1 MRRVPVLLF
10 PPKRDYVPY
19 LAIDIILFSSDKI
32 QIITYCAILYFCT
45 EIKNRQTFIRVN
57 KKIVIPLIILGILA
71 SAFFV
76 ANYLTD
82 FSLFQ
87 KEKKNQYIS
96 HHLSDNKLVI
106 KTSLGSISVSF
117 INSSIVQVSFAQK
130 KSDQEVT
137 SHSVVLSADKTGGA
151 LFEDENEL
159 FYTRDKLQVVIKKS
173 PFKLIFFQKG
183 NQILAESDGYF
194 KSNEVEGF
202 RFSLKPDEKIY
213 GAGFRTTPL
222 NRRGHRY
229 ELYNQ
234 AVYGYNLNSPNL
246 NFSVPFI
253 ISSKGYGLLFDNAS
267 KGWLDLDVHQ
277 NNVMEFSSIGG
288 EMSYYVIADNDFDSI
303 LKEYGRLTGYQP
315 MPPRWALGNLQSKF
329 GYKTQHETE
338 AIVDQMIE
346 AGYPLDAIIIDL
358 YWFGLGFHD
367 HFYMGNLDWYKKN
380 WPEPEQMIQRF
391 KQRGIK
397 TILITEPFIL
407 QESKNWQLASD
418 NKYMGTDNN
427 GNTFVIDDLWF
438 GPGGLIDVFNPDAR
452 RWFWEQYRR
461 QIEIGIAG
469 WWGDLGEPE
478 KHPAKMQHF
487 IGSAEVVHNLYSHYW
502 HKMLWD
508 YYSLEYPEVRL
519 FNLNRSGFAGS
530 QRYSVYPWSGDVSRD
545 WNGFQVQPLAVLGMT
560 LSGFSYMHSDLGG
573 FAMGEPDEEL
583 YLRWLQYGAFNPV
596 FRPHGDTNA
605 PVEPIA
611 YSDNAQ
617 KIIKEYIDLRY
628 RMLPYNYSIA
638 WLNSIK
644 GTPLT
649 KPLFFEEPDNDE
661 ISNIDDTFL
670 WGPNLLIAPI
680 LEKDAKMRKVYLP
693 KGKWYDFFTDQ
704 VMNGGKWIEKST
716 TLENIPVFARGG
728 GFIPMI
734 NPIKNTTAYT
744 SEILI
749 IHHYYDPEI
758 INSEFIIYDDDGET
772 KSAYEKGLYELLEIK
787 SMHFDSFVLFT
798 FNRKEAF
805 NYNGKPATRNIELLI
820 HGYNSK
826 PGKIQTGRVPVKN
839 ALSKQAYQTT
849 KTQISFW
856 DSEKELLQIKFQS
869 SESITNLQ
877 IIF

>member
-1 MRRVPVLLF
+1 
-10 PPKRDYVPY
+10 
-19 LAIDIILFSSDKI
+19 
-32 QIITYCAILYFCT
+32 
-45 EIKNRQTFIRVN
+45 
-57 KKIVIPLIILGILA
+57 
-71 SAFFV
+71 
-76 ANYLTD
+76 
-82 FSLFQ
+82 
-87 KEKKNQYIS
+87 
-96 HHLSDNKLVI
+96 
-106 KTSLGSISVSF
+106 
-117 INSSIVQVSFAQK
+117 
-130 KSDQEVT
+130 
-137 SHSVVLSADKTGGA
+137 
-151 LFEDENEL
+151 
-159 FYTRDKLQVVIKKS
+159 
-173 PFKLIFFQKG
+173 
-183 NQILAESDGYF
+183 
-194 KSNEVEGF
+194 
-202 RFSLKPDEKIY
+202 
-213 GAGFRTTPL
+213 
-222 NRRGHRY
+222 
-229 ELYNQ
+229 
-234 AVYGYNLNSPNL
+234 
-246 NFSVPFI
+246 
-253 ISSKGYGLLFDNAS
+253 
-267 KGWLDLDVHQ
+267 
-277 NNVMEFSSIGG
+277 
-288 EMSYYVIADNDFDSI
+288 
-303 LKEYGRLTGYQP
+303 
-315 MPPRWALGNLQSKF
+315 
-329 GYKTQHETE
+329 
-338 AIVDQMIE
+338 
-346 AGYPLDAIIIDL
+346 
-358 YWFGLGFHD
+358 
-367 HFYMGNLDWYKKN
+367 
-380 WPEPEQMIQRF
+380 MIQRF

-744 SEILI
+744 SENLI

-758 INSEFIIYDDDGET
+758 INSEFIIYDDDGGT

-869 SESITNLQ
+869 SESITN
-877 IIF
+877 FFNRF